1 MIKASGLTVLN
12 LIPGYLL
19 ILVLGACQS
28 PAMQDTLFT
37 PLPPAKTGIKF
48 QNTLRETEDFNVMK
62 YGYFYNGGGVAIGDV
77 NNDGWPD
84 IYFTGNLVASRLYLN
99 RGNWTFD
106 EVAEEA
112 GVAASGLWNTGVTMA
127 DVNGDGLLDIYV
139 CRSAAAD
146 PNRRKNLLFINTTSP
161 PPNPRRPSRGN
172 MSPPEGGRRVSFTE
186 QAATYGLADPGY
198 STQAAFFDYDR
209 DGDLDMYL
217 LNHSTQEY
225 AGFNKLTAG
234 HKQRRNPVLGDKLYR
249 NDMSLPKG
257 KFTDVSAEAGIIQNV
272 LGFGLGVAVTD
283 VNADGWYDVYVTN
296 DYNEEDYLYIN
307 RQDGTFQ
314 ESLRS
319 QVGHT
324 SLFSMGC
331 DAADINNDAWPDL
344 ITLDM
349 LPASNYR
356 LKMSLGPENH
366 DKYAELLRQ
375 GFYPQTMRNMLQLNN
390 GSGPDGYPTF
400 SEIGQLAGVG
410 STDWSWAA
418 LLADYDNDGLKDLF
432 VTNGY
437 TRNYLDMDFMNYIV
451 GQKLRDDRGEEQL
464 ELMKLMEAMPA
475 IEVANYAFRN
485 QSGLSFQD
493 QTQAWGLGGN
503 SLSNGAAYGD
513 LDNDGDLDLVV
524 NNVNAAAGVYRNNS
538 ETLLNNHYLAVRCQG
553 TGLNT
558 HGIGAKVRGYAGDAV
573 YFQELMPTRGFQSS
587 VNPEMLFGLGEA
599 PQLDSLVVQW
609 PTGEAQTL
617 RNMATN
623 QTLTLRQAE
632 AKRPLTPP
640 AAPAPWLEKASL
652 GIDYRHRE
660 NGFQDFKRD
669 KLLAQGLSTAG
680 PRIAVGDVNNDGRE
694 DLYLG
699 GAKGFLGQLLLQQF
713 DSTFAAVATSA
724 LALDSAAEDTDG
736 LFFDAD
742 GDGDLDLYVV
752 SGGSDFSAQDA
763 ALQDRLYRNDGTGDF
778 TRATEALPAMSSSGS
793 VVAAADVDQDG
804 DLDLFV
810 GGRLVPGEYPTAPR
824 SYLLR
829 NDGRGNFSDAT
840 ATLAPALVAPG
851 LVTDA
856 VWTDLDQDGWSDL
869 VVVGEWMPIRVFL
882 NEEGQLSEAHPEG
895 LARTSGWWNTVVAHD
910 MDGDGDPDLM
920 AGNQGMNNPF
930 RATPQAPVSLL
941 YADFDQNGSIDP
953 VLTYF
958 IEGERQVAFSRD
970 ELIGQ
975 MVSLRKKFPSYDAYA
990 RAGLAD
996 VLTEA
1001 QLALA
1006 DTLTATC
1013 FETVYVQNQGN
1024 GSFAWQPL
1032 PIEAQFSPVFAILPT
1047 EINRDSI
1054 PDLVVG
1060 GNLSNT
1066 RVSTGRYDA
1075 SYGAVFVGEG
1085 DRTFRYVKPPR
1096 SGLRVR
1102 GDVRDIV
1109 RMDKRLMIA
1118 RNNDSLVVFRYSVKR
1133 TKPSVGDQTNLRSS
1147 E

>member
-1 MIKASGLTVLN
+1 MIKLLGPTVRKLK
-12 LIPGYLL
+12 LGYLL
-19 ILVLGACQS
+19 VLTLGACHS
-28 PAMQDTLFT
+28 PAGKDTLFT
-37 PLPPAKTGIKF
+37 HLPPSQTGIEF

-77 NNDGWPD
+77 NNDGRPD

-112 GVAASGLWNTGVTMA
+112 GVAAAGLWNTGVTMA

-146 PNRRKNLLFINTTSP
+146 PTRRKNLLFINASDSSSGKVT
-161 PPNPRRPSRGN
+161 
-172 MSPPEGGRRVSFTE
+172 FTE
-186 QAATYGLADPGY
+186 QAAAYGLADPGY

-225 AGFNKLTAG
+225 AGFNKLTAS
-234 HKQRRNPVLGDKLYR
+234 HKQRRNPMLGDKLYR
-249 NDMSLPKG
+249 HDG
-257 KFTDVSAEAGIIQNV
+257 DRFVDVSAEAGIIQNV

-314 ESLRS
+314 ESLRNRI
-319 QVGHT
+319 GHT

-331 DAADINNDAWPDL
+331 DAADINNDALPDL

-349 LPASNYR
+349 LPASNDR

-390 GSGPDGYPTF
+390 GNGPDGYPTF

-437 TRNYLDMDFMNYIV
+437 LRNYLDMDFMNYVV
-451 GQKLRDDRGEEQL
+451 GQKLREDRGEEEVEIL
-464 ELMKLMEAMPA
+464 KLVEAMPA
-475 IEVANYAFRN
+475 IEVANYAFQNRG
-485 QSGLSFQD
+485 GLSFQD

-538 ETLLNNHYLAVRCQG
+538 ETLVNNHYLKVRCRG
-553 TGLNT
+553 SGLNT
-558 HGIGAKVRGYAGDAV
+558 HGIGAKVWGYAGDTT
-573 YFQELMPTRGFQSS
+573 YFQELMPSRGFQSS
-587 VNPEMLFGLGEA
+587 VNPELLFGVGA
-599 PQLDSLVVQW
+599 ARQLDSLVVEW
-609 PTGEAQTL
+609 PTGEVQTL
-617 RNMATN
+617 PNVVTN
-623 QTLTLRQAE
+623 QTLTLHQAE
-632 AKRPLTPP
+632 ANRPRPQLS
-640 AAPAPWLEKASL
+640 APAPWFDEAPA
-652 GIDYRHRE
+652 GIDYRHRK

-680 PRIAVGDVNNDGRE
+680 PKIAVGDVDGDGLD

-699 GAKGFLGQLLLQQF
+699 GAKGFAGQLFRQQTEG
-713 DSTFAAVATSA
+713 TFNFQPTGAFVS
-724 LALDSAAEDTDG
+724 DSAAEDTDA

-742 GDGDLDLYVV
+742 SDGDLDLYVV
-752 SGGSDFSAQDA
+752 SGGSDYSEQDP
-763 ALQDRLYRNDGTGDF
+763 ALQDRLYRNDGAGEFSRDGT
-778 TRATEALPAMSSSGS
+778 ALPTMLSSGS
-793 VVAAADVDQDG
+793 VVIAADHDQDG

-810 GGRLVPGEYPTAPR
+810 GGRMVPGRYPLAPR

-829 NDGRGNFSDAT
+829 NDGVGHFQDVT
-840 ATLAPALVAPG
+840 AEVSPALVAPG
-851 LVTDA
+851 MVTDA
-856 VWTDLDQDGWSDL
+856 VWTDLDQDEWPDL
-869 VVVGEWMPIRVFL
+869 VVVGEWMPIRTFM
-882 NEEGQLSEAHPEG
+882 NRAGQLEETFPEG
-895 LARTSGWWNTVVAHD
+895 LATTSGWWNTVVAHD
-910 MDGDGDPDLM
+910 MDSDGDLDLVV
-920 AGNQGMNNPF
+920 GNQGMNNPF
-930 RATPQAPVSLL
+930 RATTQTPVDLL
-941 YADFDQNGSIDP
+941 YADFDQNGSVDP
-953 VLTYF
+953 LLTYY
-958 IEGERQVAFSRD
+958 IDGERQVAFSRD

-975 MVSLRKKFPSYDAYA
+975 MVSLRKKFPSYAAYA
-990 RAGLAD
+990 RAGLED
-996 VLTEA
+996 VLSAEQRA
-1001 QLALA
+1001 MA

-1013 FETVYVQNQGN
+1013 FETLWVRNEGN
-1024 GSFAWQPL
+1024 GGFTAQPL

-1047 EINRDSI
+1047 EVNDDSI
-1054 PDLVVG
+1054 PDLVLG

-1075 SYGAVFVGEG
+1075 SYGAVFVGG
-1085 DRTFRYVKPPR
+1085 INGNFQSVKPDR
-1096 SGLRVR
+1096 SGLSVR

-1109 RMDKRLMIA
+1109 RVGDQLLIA
-1118 RNNDSLVVFRYSVKR
+1118 RNNDSLVMFQYPEKHSQL
-1133 TKPSVGDQTNLRSS
+1133 PAQDQTKSLSS

>member
-1 MIKASGLTVLN
+1 MIKLLGPTVRKLK
-12 LIPGYLL
+12 LGYLL
-19 ILVLGACQS
+19 VLALGACQS
-28 PAMQDTLFT
+28 PVVEDTLFT
-37 PLPPAKTGIKF
+37 QLPSSQTGIKF

-77 NNDGWPD
+77 NSDGLPD

-99 RGNWTFD
+99 RGDWTFD

-112 GVAASGLWNTGVTMA
+112 GVAAAGLWNTGVTMA

-146 PNRRKNLLFINTTSP
+146 PARRKNLLFINDSDSSSGKVT
-161 PPNPRRPSRGN
+161 
-172 MSPPEGGRRVSFTE
+172 FTE
-186 QAATYGLADPGY
+186 QADAYGLADPGY

-225 AGFNKLTAG
+225 AGFNKLTAS
-234 HKQRRNPVLGDKLYR
+234 HKQRRNPLLGDKLFR
-249 NDMSLPKG
+249 HDAGPTGGS
-257 KFTDVSAEAGIIQNV
+257 KFVDVSQAAGIIQNV

-283 VNADGWYDVYVTN
+283 VNSDGWYDIYVTN

-307 RQDGTFQ
+307 QQNGTFE

-319 QVGHT
+319 RIGHT

-331 DAADINNDAWPDL
+331 DAADINNDARPDL

-349 LPASNYR
+349 LPASNDR

-390 GSGPDGYPTF
+390 GNGPDGYPSF

-418 LLADYDNDGLKDLF
+418 LLADYDNDGRKDLF

-437 TRNYLDMDFMNYIV
+437 MRNYLDMDFMNYVV
-451 GQKLRDDRGEEQL
+451 GQKLREDRGEEQVAI
-464 ELMKLMEAMPA
+464 MKLVEAMPA
-475 IEVANYAFRN
+475 IEVANYGFRN
-485 QSGLSFQD
+485 QGGLSFQD

-524 NNVNAAAGVYRNNS
+524 NNVNDVAGVYRNNS
-538 ETLLNNHYLAVRCQG
+538 GALLTNRYLKVQCQG
-553 TGLNT
+553 TVMNT
-558 HGIGAKVRGYAGDAV
+558 KGIGVKVWLYAGDTT

-587 VNPEMLFGLGEA
+587 VNPELLFGVGEVR
-599 PQLDSLVVQW
+599 QLDSLTVEW
-609 PTGEAQTL
+609 PTGEAQIL
-617 RNMATN
+617 RQVATN
-623 QTLTLRQAE
+623 QTLSLHQTDAN
-632 AKRPLTPP
+632 RPLTRP
-640 AAPAPWLEKASL
+640 ATPAPWFAEAPAV
-652 GIDYRHRE
+652 IDYRHRE

-680 PRIAVGDVNNDGRE
+680 PKIAVGDVNGDGLD

-699 GAKGFLGQLLLQQF
+699 GAKGFAGQLLLQQNDGTF
-713 DSTFAAVATSA
+713 SHQPTETFAP
-724 LALDSAAEDTDG
+724 DSAAEDTDA
-736 LFFDAD
+736 LFLDAD

-752 SGGSDFSAQDA
+752 SGGSDFAEQDP

-778 TRATEALPAMSSSGS
+778 RHDPEALPTMLSSGS
-793 VVAAADVDQDG
+793 VVVTADADQDG

-810 GGRLVPGEYPTAPR
+810 GGRLVPGRYPLAPR

-829 NDGRGNFSDAT
+829 NDGTGHFQDAT
-840 ATLAPALVAPG
+840 TEMNASLLNPG

-856 VWTDLDQDGWSDL
+856 VWTDLDQDGWPDL
-869 VVVGEWMPIRVFL
+869 VVVGEWMPIRTFMNRAGRL
-882 NEEGQLSEAHPEG
+882 EETFPEG
-895 LARTSGWWNTVVAHD
+895 LAQTSGWWNTVVAYD
-910 MDGDGDPDLM
+910 LDNDGAPDLV
-920 AGNQGMNNPF
+920 AGNQGTNNQLK
-930 RATPQAPVSLL
+930 ATAQTPVQLL

-953 VLTYF
+953 LLTYY
-958 IEGERQVAFSRD
+958 IDGESQVAFSRD

-975 MVSLRKKFPSYDAYA
+975 MVSLRKKFPSYADYA
-990 RAGLAD
+990 QAGLD
-996 VLTEA
+996 EVLTAE
-1001 QLALA
+1001 QRPMA

-1013 FETVYVQNQGN
+1013 FETTWVRNEGN
-1024 GSFAWQPL
+1024 GNFTAQPL

-1047 EINRDSI
+1047 ELNGDSL
-1054 PDLVVG
+1054 PDLILG
-1060 GNLSNT
+1060 GNLTNT

-1075 SYGAVFVGEG
+1075 SYGTVLLGQGGA
-1085 DRTFRYVKPPR
+1085 FRYQPPAPTGI
-1096 SGLRVR
+1096 SVT

-1109 RMDKRLMIA
+1109 PINDRLLFA
-1118 RNNDSLVVFRYSVKR
+1118 RNNDSLRVFRRVRERVTSVIR
-1133 TKPSVGDQTNLRSS
+1133 
-1147 E
+1147 

>member
-1 MIKASGLTVLN
+1 MA
-12 LIPGYLL
+12 
-19 ILVLGACQS
+19 LGACQS
-28 PAMQDTLFT
+28 PTGEDTLFT
-37 PLPPAKTGIKF
+37 HLPSSQTGIKF

-77 NNDGWPD
+77 NNDGLAD

-99 RGNWTFD
+99 RGDWTFD

-112 GVAASGLWNTGVTMA
+112 GVAAVGLWNTGVTMA

-146 PNRRKNLLFINTTSP
+146 PARRKNLLFINNTTDE
-161 PPNPRRPSRGN
+161 GN
-172 MSPPEGGRRVSFTE
+172 VTFTE
-186 QAATYGLADPGY
+186 QAGAYGLADPGY

-225 AGFNKLTAG
+225 AGFNKLTAS
-234 HKQRRNPVLGDKLYR
+234 HKQRRNPMLGDKIYR
-249 NDMSLPKG
+249 NDG
-257 KFTDVSAEAGIIQNV
+257 ERFVDASAEAGIIQNV

-283 VNADGWYDVYVTN
+283 VNADGWYDIYVTN

-307 RQDGTFQ
+307 QQDGTFK
-314 ESLRS
+314 ESLRDRI
-319 QVGHT
+319 GHT

-331 DAADINNDAWPDL
+331 DAADINNDALPDL

-349 LPASNYR
+349 LPASNDR

-375 GFYPQTMRNMLQLNN
+375 GFYAQTMRNMLQLNN
-390 GSGPDGYPTF
+390 GNGPDGYPTF

-437 TRNYLDMDFMNYIV
+437 TRNYLDMDFMNYVV
-451 GQKLRDDRGEEQL
+451 GQKLREDRGEE
-464 ELMKLMEAMPA
+464 EVAIMKLVEAMPA
-475 IEVANYAFRN
+475 IEVANYAFWN
-485 QSGLSFQD
+485 QGGLSFQD

-524 NNVNAAAGVYRNNS
+524 NNVNDVAGVYRNNS
-538 ETLLNNHYLAVRCQG
+538 DLQSNHYLSVRCRG
-553 TGLNT
+553 SGLNT
-558 HGIGAKVRGYAGDAV
+558 YGIGAKGWLYAGDTT

-587 VNPEMLFGLGEA
+587 VNPELLFGVGEVR
-599 PQLDSLVVQW
+599 QLDSLVVEW

-617 RNMATN
+617 RNVATN
-623 QTLTLRQAE
+623 QTLTLQQAN
-632 AKRPLTPP
+632 ANRSLSDPTTS
-640 AAPAPWLEKASL
+640 APWFEEAPNVL
-652 GIDYRHRE
+652 DYRHRE

-680 PRIAVGDVNNDGRE
+680 PKIAVGDVNGDGR
-694 DLYLG
+694 DDMYLG
-699 GAKGFLGQLLLQQF
+699 GAKGFAGQLLQQQA
-713 DSTFAAVATSA
+713 DGTFSAVATPA
-724 LALDSAAEDTDG
+724 FALDSAAEDTDA

-752 SGGSDFSAQDA
+752 SGGSDFAEQDP
-763 ALQDRLYRNDGTGDF
+763 ALQDRLYRNDGGGNF
-778 TRATEALPAMSSSGS
+778 RRAADALPAMPSSGAA
-793 VVAAADVDQDG
+793 VTAADWDQDG

-829 NDGRGNFSDAT
+829 NDSAGRFQDAT
-840 ATLAPALVAPG
+840 AEVGPSLIAPG
-851 LVTDA
+851 MVTDA
-856 VWTDLDQDGWSDL
+856 VWTDLDQDGWPDL
-869 VVVGEWMPIRVFL
+869 VVVGEWMPIRVFF
-882 NEEGQLSEAHPEG
+882 NQEGQLTEAHPDG
-895 LARTSGWWNTVVAHD
+895 LNNTSGWWNTVVAHD
-910 MDGDGDPDLM
+910 MDGDGDPDLVV
-920 AGNQGMNNPF
+920 GNQGMNNPF
-930 RATPQAPVSLL
+930 RATPQTPVHLF
-941 YADFDQNGSIDP
+941 YADFDRNGSIDP
-953 VLTYF
+953 LLTYY
-958 IEGERQVAFSRD
+958 IDGESQVAFSRD

-975 MVSLRKKFPSYDAYA
+975 MVLLRKKFPSYADYA
-990 RAGLAD
+990 QAGLGD
-996 VLTEA
+996 VLTAEQRA
-1001 QLALA
+1001 MA

-1013 FETVYVQNQGN
+1013 FETVWMQNEGN
-1024 GSFAWQPL
+1024 GSFTAQPL
-1032 PIEAQFSPVFAILPT
+1032 PVEAQFSPVYAILPT
-1047 EINRDSI
+1047 QINGDSI

-1075 SYGAVFVGEG
+1075 NHGMVFLGQG
-1085 DRTFRYVKPPR
+1085 TGFQYQPITRTGIHV
-1096 SGLRVR
+1096 S

-1109 RMDKRLMIA
+1109 SINDQLLFA
-1118 RNNDSLVVFRYSVKR
+1118 RNNDSLAVFR
-1133 TKPSVGDQTNLRSS
+1133 RSEES
-1147 E
+1147 PIPNP